1 MFFGFIPGGLARLAV
16 PGPDPMP
23 IWLTVAIGL
32 VGSAVGGA
40 IALAIWGRGTQAIG
54 LLSFLGA
61 VLLVVAY
68 RRFVQKRPL
77 TGPDALK
84 FPERGIGIDKFQERR
99 HKMEDLVRQA
109 QGAQAESAADSN
121 LRKLSDLHDAG
132 ILTDEE
138 YELKKSQLTGG
149 EARLRGRGL
158 GRTRALWIIGLIIA
172 GPIVG
177 ALGRLFPPRRAPMGV
192 LLTICVGIA

>member
-1 MFFGFIPGGLARLAV
+1 MLASIVMIMVFGFITGGLARLAV

-23 IWLTVAIGL
+23 VWLTVAIGL
-32 VGSAVGGA
+32 AGSAAGGA
-40 IALAIWGRGTQAIG
+40 LAIGIWGRGTQAIG

-84 FPERGIGIDKFQERR
+84 FPDKGIGIDRFTERR
-99 HKMEDLVRQA
+99 QKMEDLVRQA
-109 QGAQAESAADSN
+109 QHTQAANDAESN
-121 LRKLSDLHDAG
+121 LSKLSDLHKAG

-138 YELKKSQLTGG
+138 F
-149 EARLRGRGL
+149 EAKRAEVL
-158 GRTRALWIIGLIIA
+158 GRT
-172 GPIVG
+172 
-177 ALGRLFPPRRAPMGV
+177 
-192 LLTICVGIA
+192 

>member
-1 MFFGFIPGGLARLAV
+1 MIASIVMIMFFGFITGGLARLAV

-32 VGSAVGGA
+32 AGSAAGGA
-40 IALAIWGRGTQAIG
+40 LAIGIWGRGTQAIG

-84 FPERGIGIDKFQERR
+84 FPDKGFGIDRFNERR
-99 HKMEDLVRQA
+99 QKMDDLMRQA
-109 QGAQAESAADSN
+109 QQTQVANDAESILS
-121 LRKLSDLHDAG
+121 KLSDLHKAG
-132 ILTDEE
+132 VLTDEE
-138 YELKKSQLTGG
+138 F
-149 EARLRGRGL
+149 EAKRAQVLS
-158 GRTRALWIIGLIIA
+158 RT
-172 GPIVG
+172 
-177 ALGRLFPPRRAPMGV
+177 
-192 LLTICVGIA
+192 

>member
-1 MFFGFIPGGLARLAV
+1 MLGAIILVMFFGFITGGLARLAV

-23 IWLTVAIGL
+23 VWLTVAIGL
-32 VGSAVGGA
+32 VGSAAGGA
-40 IALAIWGRGTQAIG
+40 IAIAIWGRGTQAIG

-99 HKMEDLVRQA
+99 SKMEDLVRQA
-109 QGAQAESAADSN
+109 QGPGATHAESAADSN

-138 YELKKSQLTGG
+138 FEAKKAHLQGG
-149 EARLRGRGL
+149 
-158 GRTRALWIIGLIIA
+158 
-172 GPIVG
+172 V
-177 ALGRLFPPRRAPMGV
+177 
-192 LLTICVGIA
+192 

>member
-1 MFFGFIPGGLARLAV
+1 MLGAIILIMIFGFITGGLARLAV

-23 IWLTVAIGL
+23 VWLTVAIGL
-32 VGSAVGGA
+32 VGSAAGGA
-40 IALAIWGRGTQAIG
+40 IAIAIWGRGTQAIG

-68 RRFVQKRPL
+68 RRYVQKRPL

-99 HKMEDLVRQA
+99 TKMEDLVRQA
-109 QGAQAESAADSN
+109 QGQGPHTESTVDSN

-138 YELKKSQLTGG
+138 FEAKKAQLQGG
-149 EARLRGRGL
+149 
-158 GRTRALWIIGLIIA
+158 
-172 GPIVG
+172 V
-177 ALGRLFPPRRAPMGV
+177 
-192 LLTICVGIA
+192 

>member
-1 MFFGFIPGGLARLAV
+1 VLGSIVLIMFFGFITGGLARLAV

-40 IALAIWGRGTQAIG
+40 IAIAIWGRGTQAIG

-99 HKMEDLVRQA
+99 TKMEGLLRQA
-109 QGAQAESAADSN
+109 QGARAEADADAN
-121 LRKLSDLHDAG
+121 LRKLAELHDAG
-132 ILTDEE
+132 ILTDDEFE
-138 YELKKSQLTGG
+138 SKKELL
-149 EARLRGRGL
+149 AR
-158 GRTRALWIIGLIIA
+158 
-172 GPIVG
+172 
-177 ALGRLFPPRRAPMGV
+177 M
-192 LLTICVGIA
+192 

>member
-1 MFFGFIPGGLARLAV
+1 VLGSIVLIMIFGFITGGLARLAV

-23 IWLTVAIGL
+23 VWLTVAIGL
-32 VGSAVGGA
+32 VGSAVGGGIA
-40 IALAIWGRGTQAIG
+40 IAIWGRGTQGIG

-84 FPERGIGIDKFQERR
+84 FPERGIGIGKFQERR

-138 YELKKSQLTGG
+138 YELKKSQLSGG
-149 EARLRGRGL
+149 A
-158 GRTRALWIIGLIIA
+158 
-172 GPIVG
+172 
-177 ALGRLFPPRRAPMGV
+177 
-192 LLTICVGIA
+192 

>member
-1 MFFGFIPGGLARLAV
+1 MIMIFGFITGGLARLAV

-23 IWLTVAIGL
+23 VWLTVAIGL
-32 VGSAVGGA
+32 VGSAAGGA
-40 IALAIWGRGTQAIG
+40 IAIGIWGRGTQGIG

-84 FPERGIGIDKFQERR
+84 FPERGIGIDRFQERR
-99 HKMEDLVRQA
+99 SKMEELMRQA
-109 QGAQAESAADSN
+109 QGTQAQTTADAN
-121 LRKLSDLHDAG
+121 LRKLSELHEAG

-138 YELKKSQLTGG
+138 FEAKKAQLQSQS
-149 EARLRGRGL
+149 
-158 GRTRALWIIGLIIA
+158 
-172 GPIVG
+172 
-177 ALGRLFPPRRAPMGV
+177 
-192 LLTICVGIA
+192 

>member
-1 MFFGFIPGGLARLAV
+1 MLASIVLIMIFGFITGGLARLAV

-32 VGSAVGGA
+32 AGSAAGGA
-40 IALAIWGRGTQAIG
+40 LAIGIWGRGTQAIG

-99 HKMEDLVRQA
+99 HKLEDLMRQA
-109 QGAQAESAADSN
+109 QGARAQDDADAN
-121 LRKLSDLHDAG
+121 LRKLAELHEAG
-132 ILTDEE
+132 ILTDDEFE
-138 YELKKSQLTGG
+138 SKKELL
-149 EARLRGRGL
+149 AR
-158 GRTRALWIIGLIIA
+158 
-172 GPIVG
+172 
-177 ALGRLFPPRRAPMGV
+177 M
-192 LLTICVGIA
+192 

>member
-1 MFFGFIPGGLARLAV
+1 MFGAIILVMFFGFITGGLARLAV

-32 VGSAVGGA
+32 MGAAAGGA
-40 IALAIWGRGTQAIG
+40 IAIAIWGRGTQAIG

-84 FPERGIGIDKFQERR
+84 FPDRGIGIDKFQERR
-99 HKMEDLVRQA
+99 TKMQDLMQKAQRQA
-109 QGAQAESAADSN
+109 YGTQAESPADSN

-138 YELKKSQLTGG
+138 YESKKAQL
-149 EARLRGRGL
+149 LQGR
-158 GRTRALWIIGLIIA
+158 
-172 GPIVG
+172 V
-177 ALGRLFPPRRAPMGV
+177 
-192 LLTICVGIA
+192 

>member
-1 MFFGFIPGGLARLAV
+1 MLGAIILVMFFGFITGGLARLAV

-23 IWLTVAIGL
+23 VWLTVAIGL
-32 VGSAVGGA
+32 VGSAAGGA
-40 IALAIWGRGTQAIG
+40 IAIGIWGRGTQAIG

-99 HKMEDLVRQA
+99 TKMEDLVRQA
-109 QGAQAESAADSN
+109 QGARAEDAAAAN
-121 LRKLSDLHDAG
+121 LRKLAELHDAG
-132 ILTDEE
+132 ILTDDEFE
-138 YELKKSQLTGG
+138 SKKELL
-149 EARLRGRGL
+149 AR
-158 GRTRALWIIGLIIA
+158 
-172 GPIVG
+172 
-177 ALGRLFPPRRAPMGV
+177 M
-192 LLTICVGIA
+192 

>member
-1 MFFGFIPGGLARLAV
+1 VIGAIILVMFFGFITGGLARLAV

-32 VGSAVGGA
+32 MGSAAGGA
-40 IALAIWGRGTQAIG
+40 IAIAIWGRGTQAIG

-84 FPERGIGIDKFQERR
+84 FPDRGIGIDKFQERR
-99 HKMEDLVRQA
+99 TKMQDLMQKA
-109 QGAQAESAADSN
+109 QGQAYGTQAESPADSN

-138 YELKKSQLTGG
+138 YESKKAQLLQRS
-149 EARLRGRGL
+149 A
-158 GRTRALWIIGLIIA
+158 
-172 GPIVG
+172 
-177 ALGRLFPPRRAPMGV
+177 
-192 LLTICVGIA
+192 

>member
-1 MFFGFIPGGLARLAV
+1 VLGAIIMVMFFGFITGGLARLAV

-23 IWLTVAIGL
+23 VWLTVAIGL
-32 VGSAVGGA
+32 VGSAAGGA
-40 IALAIWGRGTQAIG
+40 IAIGIWGRGTQAIG

-84 FPERGIGIDKFQERR
+84 FPERGIGIDKFNERR
-99 HKMEDLVRQA
+99 NKMEDLMRQA
-109 QGAQAESAADSN
+109 QGQVQGTHAESPADSN
-121 LRKLSDLHDAG
+121 LRKLSDLHEAG

-138 YELKKSQLTGG
+138 YEAKKAQLQSS
-149 EARLRGRGL
+149 
-158 GRTRALWIIGLIIA
+158 
-172 GPIVG
+172 V
-177 ALGRLFPPRRAPMGV
+177 
-192 LLTICVGIA
+192 

>member
-1 MFFGFIPGGLARLAV
+1 MFASIVMIMVFGFITGGLARLAV

-32 VGSAVGGA
+32 AGSAAGGA
-40 IALAIWGRGTQAIG
+40 LAIGIWGRGTQAIG

-84 FPERGIGIDKFQERR
+84 FPDKGIGIDRFTERR
-99 HKMEDLVRQA
+99 QKMEDLMRQA
-109 QGAQAESAADSN
+109 QHTQAANDAESN
-121 LRKLSDLHDAG
+121 LSKLSDLHKAG

-138 YELKKSQLTGG
+138 F
-149 EARLRGRGL
+149 EAKRAEVLS
-158 GRTRALWIIGLIIA
+158 RT
-172 GPIVG
+172 
-177 ALGRLFPPRRAPMGV
+177 
-192 LLTICVGIA
+192 

>member
-1 MFFGFIPGGLARLAV
+1 MLGSIVLIMFFGFITGGLARLAV

-40 IALAIWGRGTQAIG
+40 IAIAIWGRGTQAIG

-99 HKMEDLVRQA
+99 TKMEDMLRQA
-109 QGAQAESAADSN
+109 QGARTEADADAN
-121 LRKLSDLHDAG
+121 LRKLAELHDAG
-132 ILTDEE
+132 ILTDDEFE
-138 YELKKSQLTGG
+138 SKKELL
-149 EARLRGRGL
+149 AR
-158 GRTRALWIIGLIIA
+158 
-172 GPIVG
+172 
-177 ALGRLFPPRRAPMGV
+177 M
-192 LLTICVGIA
+192 

>member
-1 MFFGFIPGGLARLAV
+1 MLASIVMIMVFGFITGGLARLAV

-23 IWLTVAIGL
+23 VWLTVAIGL
-32 VGSAVGGA
+32 AGSAAGGA
-40 IALAIWGRGTQAIG
+40 LAIGIWGRGTQAIG

-84 FPERGIGIDKFQERR
+84 FPDKGIGIDRFTERR
-99 HKMEDLVRQA
+99 QKMEDLMRQA
-109 QGAQAESAADSN
+109 QHTQAADDAESN
-121 LRKLSDLHDAG
+121 LSKLSDLHKAG

-138 YELKKSQLTGG
+138 F
-149 EARLRGRGL
+149 EAKRAEVLS
-158 GRTRALWIIGLIIA
+158 RT
-172 GPIVG
+172 
-177 ALGRLFPPRRAPMGV
+177 
-192 LLTICVGIA
+192 

>member
-1 MFFGFIPGGLARLAV
+1 VLGSIILIMFFGFVTGGLARLAV

-23 IWLTVAIGL
+23 VWLTVAIGL
-32 VGSAVGGA
+32 LGSVVGGA
-40 IALAIWGRGTQAIG
+40 VAIAIWGKGTQAIG

-77 TGPDALK
+77 TGPEALK
-84 FPERGIGIDKFQERR
+84 FPDRGIGIDKFQERR

-109 QGAQAESAADSN
+109 QGAQAAQAESQAESN

-138 YELKKSQLTGG
+138 YELKKSQLN
-149 EARLRGRGL
+149 AR
-158 GRTRALWIIGLIIA
+158 
-172 GPIVG
+172 
-177 ALGRLFPPRRAPMGV
+177 
-192 LLTICVGIA
+192 

>member
-1 MFFGFIPGGLARLAV
+1 MLGSIILVMFFGFITGGLARLAV

-23 IWLTVAIGL
+23 VWLTVAIGL
-32 VGSAVGGA
+32 VGSAAGGA
-40 IALAIWGRGTQAIG
+40 IAIAIWGRGTQAIG

-84 FPERGIGIDKFQERR
+84 FPERGIGIGKFQDRR
-99 HKMEDLVRQA
+99 HKMEDLMRQA
-109 QGAQAESAADSN
+109 QGQVQGAHAESAADSN
-121 LRKLSDLHDAG
+121 LRKLTDLHEAG

-138 YELKKSQLTGG
+138 YETKKAHL
-149 EARLRGRGL
+149 L
-158 GRTRALWIIGLIIA
+158 GS
-172 GPIVG
+172 V
-177 ALGRLFPPRRAPMGV
+177 
-192 LLTICVGIA
+192 

>member
-1 MFFGFIPGGLARLAV
+1 MFASIVLIMVFGFITGGLARLAV

-23 IWLTVAIGL
+23 VWLTVAIGL
-32 VGSAVGGA
+32 AGSAAGGA
-40 IALAIWGRGTQAIG
+40 LAIGIWGRGTQAIG

-84 FPERGIGIDKFQERR
+84 FPDKGIGIDRFTERR
-99 HKMEDLVRQA
+99 QKMEDLMRQA
-109 QGAQAESAADSN
+109 QHTQAANDAESN
-121 LRKLSDLHDAG
+121 LSKLSDLHKAG

-138 YELKKSQLTGG
+138 F
-149 EARLRGRGL
+149 EAKRAEVLS
-158 GRTRALWIIGLIIA
+158 RT
-172 GPIVG
+172 
-177 ALGRLFPPRRAPMGV
+177 
-192 LLTICVGIA
+192 

>member
-1 MFFGFIPGGLARLAV
+1 MFASIVLIMVFGFITGGLARLAV

-32 VGSAVGGA
+32 AGSAAGGA
-40 IALAIWGRGTQAIG
+40 LAIGIWGRGTQAIG

-84 FPERGIGIDKFQERR
+84 FPDKGIGIDRFNERR
-99 HKMEDLVRQA
+99 QKMEDLMRQA
-109 QGAQAESAADSN
+109 QHTQAANDAESN
-121 LRKLSDLHDAG
+121 LSKLSDLHKAG

-138 YELKKSQLTGG
+138 F
-149 EARLRGRGL
+149 EAKRAQVLS
-158 GRTRALWIIGLIIA
+158 RT
-172 GPIVG
+172 
-177 ALGRLFPPRRAPMGV
+177 
-192 LLTICVGIA
+192 

>member
-1 MFFGFIPGGLARLAV
+1 MLASIVMIMVFGFITGGLARLAV

-32 VGSAVGGA
+32 AGSAAGGA
-40 IALAIWGRGTQAIG
+40 LAIGIWGRGTQAIG

-84 FPERGIGIDKFQERR
+84 FPDKGIGIDRFNERR
-99 HKMEDLVRQA
+99 QKMEDLMRQA
-109 QGAQAESAADSN
+109 QHTQAANDAESN
-121 LRKLSDLHDAG
+121 LSKLSDLHKAG

-138 YELKKSQLTGG
+138 F
-149 EARLRGRGL
+149 EAKRAEVLS
-158 GRTRALWIIGLIIA
+158 RT
-172 GPIVG
+172 
-177 ALGRLFPPRRAPMGV
+177 
-192 LLTICVGIA
+192 

>member
-1 MFFGFIPGGLARLAV
+1 MLGAIIMVMFFGFITGGLARLAV

-23 IWLTVAIGL
+23 VWLTVAIGL
-32 VGSAVGGA
+32 VGSAAGGA
-40 IALAIWGRGTQAIG
+40 IAIGIWGRGTQAIG

-84 FPERGIGIDKFQERR
+84 FPERGIGIDKFNERR
-99 HKMEDLVRQA
+99 NKMEDLVRQA
-109 QGAQAESAADSN
+109 QGQVQGVRAESPAESN
-121 LRKLSDLHDAG
+121 LQKLSDLHEAG

-138 YELKKSQLTGG
+138 YETKK
-149 EARLRGRGL
+149 ARLQSS
-158 GRTRALWIIGLIIA
+158 
-172 GPIVG
+172 V
-177 ALGRLFPPRRAPMGV
+177 
-192 LLTICVGIA
+192 

>member
-1 MFFGFIPGGLARLAV
+1 MIMIFGFITGGLARLAV

-23 IWLTVAIGL
+23 VWLTVAIGL
-32 VGSAVGGA
+32 VGSAAGGA
-40 IALAIWGRGTQAIG
+40 IAIGIWGRGTQGIG

-84 FPERGIGIDKFQERR
+84 FPERGIGIDRFQERR
-99 HKMEDLVRQA
+99 SKMEELMRQA
-109 QGAQAESAADSN
+109 QGTQAQTTADAN
-121 LRKLSDLHDAG
+121 LRKLSDLHEAG

-138 YELKKSQLTGG
+138 FEAKKAQVQS
-149 EARLRGRGL
+149 RS
-158 GRTRALWIIGLIIA
+158 
-172 GPIVG
+172 
-177 ALGRLFPPRRAPMGV
+177 
-192 LLTICVGIA
+192 

>member
-1 MFFGFIPGGLARLAV
+1 MLASIVMIMVFGFITGGLARLAV

-32 VGSAVGGA
+32 AGSAAGGA
-40 IALAIWGRGTQAIG
+40 LAIGIWGRGTQAIG

-84 FPERGIGIDKFQERR
+84 FPDKGIGIDRFTERR
-99 HKMEDLVRQA
+99 QKMEDLMREAQHTQA
-109 QGAQAESAADSN
+109 ANDAESN
-121 LRKLSDLHDAG
+121 LSKLSDLHKAG

-138 YELKKSQLTGG
+138 F
-149 EARLRGRGL
+149 EAKRAEVLS
-158 GRTRALWIIGLIIA
+158 RT
-172 GPIVG
+172 
-177 ALGRLFPPRRAPMGV
+177 
-192 LLTICVGIA
+192 

>member
-1 MFFGFIPGGLARLAV
+1 VLGAIILVMFFGFITGGLARLAV

-23 IWLTVAIGL
+23 VWLTVAIGL
-32 VGSAVGGA
+32 VGSAAGGA
-40 IALAIWGRGTQAIG
+40 IAIGIWGRGTQAIG

-84 FPERGIGIDKFQERR
+84 FPERGIGIDKFNDRR
-99 HKMEDLVRQA
+99 NKMEDLMRQA
-109 QGAQAESAADSN
+109 QGQVQGTHAESSPDSN
-121 LRKLSDLHDAG
+121 LRKLSDLHEAG

-138 YELKKSQLTGG
+138 YETKKAQLQSS
-149 EARLRGRGL
+149 
-158 GRTRALWIIGLIIA
+158 
-172 GPIVG
+172 
-177 ALGRLFPPRRAPMGV
+177 F
-192 LLTICVGIA
+192 

>member
-1 MFFGFIPGGLARLAV
+1 VLGAIILVMFFGFITGGLARLAV

-23 IWLTVAIGL
+23 VWLTVAIGL
-32 VGSAVGGA
+32 VGSAAGGA
-40 IALAIWGRGTQAIG
+40 IAIAIWGRGTQAIG

-84 FPERGIGIDKFQERR
+84 FPDRGIGIDKFQERR
-99 HKMEDLVRQA
+99 SKMEDLMRKA
-109 QGAQAESAADSN
+109 QGQARGTQAESSADSN
-121 LRKLSDLHDAG
+121 LRKLSDLHEAG

-138 YELKKSQLTGG
+138 YESKKAQLQGS
-149 EARLRGRGL
+149 
-158 GRTRALWIIGLIIA
+158 
-172 GPIVG
+172 V
-177 ALGRLFPPRRAPMGV
+177 
-192 LLTICVGIA
+192 